1 MIQRDYL
8 LAIIEDFFQALAQ
21 ILYKKKLGKEETR
34 HDIDGLYTRFLENN
48 RAFFLTNNLK
58 TSLQAFSDPTKVSM
72 QKEMLAEL
80 LYQELTTFDYQ
91 IDKRQIA
98 ETLLAL
104 YDDIERTE
112 QTFSFQREARRKEAL
127 LWLENN

>member
-21 ILYKKKLGKEETR
+21 ILYKKKFGKEDVK
-34 HDIDGLYTRFLENN
+34 HDIDSLYTRFLENN
-48 RAFFLTNNLK
+48 RAFFLTNNLGTALK
-58 TSLQAFSDPTKVSM
+58 AFSDPTKVSM
-72 QKEMLAEL
+72 QKELLAEL
-80 LYQELTTFDYQ
+80 LYQELITFDYS

-98 ETLLAL
+98 ESLLEL
-104 YDDIERTE
+104 YNDIEKTE
-112 QTFSFQREARRKEAL
+112 QTLSLEREERKKEVQ